1 MTSEAINQRLISSIA
16 TVGRMSWPRSGV
28 NRIVR
33 GETALA
39 VDPVM
44 SAHD

>member
-1 MTSEAINQRLISSIA
+1 M
-16 TVGRMSWPRSGV
+16 
-28 NRIVR
+28 IVR